1 MSPKI
6 LAVTIIVAGI
16 LIVFFIS
23 GFQILTVFSPGIT
36 EEVIV
41 SIKQNGLCIVEA
53 SDGYP
58 RQIPNCPYKKGEQI
72 VITYKPQQPSIDS
85 HRPVQG

>member
-6 LAVTIIVAGI
+6 LAVITIVAGI

-41 SIKQNGLCIVEA
+41 SIKQNGLCIVDA
-53 SDGYP
+53 SDSIP
-58 RQIPNCPYKKGEQI
+58 REIPNCPYEKGEQI